1 MKFYLDFEAAQYT
14 GRIISIGCACENGA
28 KFKSF
33 ISLPKGEK
41 VGKEVS
47 ELTDITDE
55 MLRSAPTAD
64 VVFAQL
70 FEWVRSICKDIP
82 IYYVYGDADK
92 GFLKNT
98 IKKMTDFTAIT
109 FASSIINFMED
120 YSPNIRK
127 HYGILIG
134 LNKVYNLMKNTND
147 TQRHDALEDAEMLQ
161 YIDEHLAEASTEL
174 PEELAQKKKEHN
186 DIENWQKQSGK
197 LLKFIHK
204 WEGKK
209 RNYAQTDGELI
220 GPGWYVYSDKKPNKK
235 YYFSTMDCLIA
246 WYVKFNE
253 DGKSVKKQS
262 HVKEVKKN
270 IEDAIKNNV
279 KYKGYYIVR
288 KEV

>member
-47 ELTDITDE
+47 ELTGITDE

-98 IKKMTDFTAIT
+98 IKKMKDFTAIT

-120 YSPNIRK
+120 YSPNIKK

-134 LNKVYNLMKNTND
+134 LNKVYNLMKNTNN

-174 PEELAQKKKEHN
+174 PEELIQKKKERN
-186 DIENWQKQSGK
+186 DIEEWQKLSGK

-204 WEGKK
+204 WDGKK
-209 RNYAQTDGELI
+209 RNYAQTDGELV
-220 GPGWYVYSDKKPNKK
+220 GPGWCVYSDKKPNKK

-246 WYVKFNE
+246 WYVKYNE

-262 HVKEVKKN
+262 HVKEIKKN

>member
-47 ELTDITDE
+47 ELTGITDE

-186 DIENWQKQSGK
+186 DIENWQKQSDK

>member
-47 ELTDITDE
+47 ELTGITDE

-120 YSPNIRK
+120 YSPNIKK

-134 LNKVYNLMKNTND
+134 LNKVYNLMKNTNN

-174 PEELAQKKKEHN
+174 PEELTQKKKERN
-186 DIENWQKQSGK
+186 DIEEWQKLSGK

-204 WEGKK
+204 WDGKK
-209 RNYAQTDGELI
+209 RNYAQTDGVLV
-220 GPGWYVYSDKKPNKK
+220 GPGWCVYSDKKPNKK

-246 WYVKFNE
+246 WYIKFNE

>member
-47 ELTDITDE
+47 ELTGITDE

-98 IKKMTDFTAIT
+98 IKKMKDFTAIT
-109 FASSIINFMED
+109 FASSIISFMED
-120 YSPNIRK
+120 YSPNIKK

-134 LNKVYNLMKNTND
+134 LNKVYNLMKNTNN

-174 PEELAQKKKEHN
+174 PEELTQKKKERN
-186 DIENWQKQSGK
+186 DVEEWQKQSGK

-204 WEGKK
+204 WDGKK
-209 RNYAQTDGELI
+209 RNYAQTDGVLV

-246 WYVKFNE
+246 WYIKFNE